1 METFWLDFELNRVYF
16 VYTPSVKDISF
27 MSRKRIAFSVD
38 ADVYSATRSLAN
50 EYDINLSEIVNNALL
65 SLLLP
70 LREVDKV
77 IKQNPERLSPE
88 LARAYVNQKLVQV
101 NGVTQALLD
110 ELVPAPQKTK
120 VKA

>member
-1 METFWLDFELNRVYF
+1 M
-16 VYTPSVKDISF
+16 
-27 MSRKRIAFSVD
+27 
-38 ADVYSATRSLAN
+38 
-50 EYDINLSEIVNNALL
+50 
-65 SLLLP
+65 
-70 LREVDKV
+70 

-110 ELVPAPQKTK
+110 ELVPAPQKPK